1 MFSAADLIVINKT
14 DLLPFV
20 DFDVDRL
27 TRDARKLQPGVEVL
41 ALSAKSGDRVDRW
54 FGWLKGLSTG

>member
-41 ALSAKSGDRVDRW
+41 PCRRKAATAGPL
-54 FGWLKGLSTG
+54 WLGG